1 MNFIMNKSYYDN
13 NNIYIM
19 DGVINNVIE
28 NGLFHR
34 LIYSNSIMTLNALIF
49 KYTFNNVV
57 LIKNFNKY
65 KFTYPDDINNSKNIN
80 EIKNVELNII
90 NKFNLKSS
98 KKYCIRESIT
108 IDNIKLY
115 SEKELNNNYEKID
128 VYLKISGIWVNDN
141 EYGLTFKFS
150 C

>member
-28 NGLFHR
+28 NGSFHR

-49 KYTFNNVV
+49 KFTFNNVS
-57 LIKNFNKY
+57 LNKIFNKY
-65 KFTYPDDINNSKNIN
+65 KFNYQDNYNNKKNIS
-80 EIKNVELNII
+80 EIKNLESEII
-90 NKFNLKSS
+90 NKFNLKLI
-98 KKYCIRESIT
+98 KKYFIFDSFT
-108 IDNIKLY
+108 MDNIKLY
-115 SEKELNNNYEKID
+115 SEKELDNNYEQID
-128 VYLKISGIWVNDN
+128 IYLKISGLWVNDN

>member
-1 MNFIMNKSYYDN
+1 MSKSYYDS

-19 DGVINNVIE
+19 DGVNNNVIE
-28 NGLFHR
+28 NGSFHR

-49 KYTFNNVV
+49 KYTFSKVT

-65 KFTYPDDINNSKNIN
+65 KFIYQDEHTNNTNIN
-80 EIKNVELNII
+80 EIKNVELEII
-90 NKFNLKSS
+90 DKFNLNPK
-98 KKYCIRESIT
+98 KKYCIIDSFSN
-108 IDNIKLY
+108 DNIKLY
-115 SEKELNNNYEKID
+115 SEKELDSNYEQLDI
-128 VYLKISGIWVNDN
+128 YLKLSGIWVNDN

>member
-28 NGLFHR
+28 NGSFHR

-49 KYTFNNVV
+49 KYTFNKVT

-65 KFTYPDDINNSKNIN
+65 KFIYQDENTNNANIN
-80 EIKNVELNII
+80 EIKNIELDII
-90 NKFNLKSS
+90 NKFNLSS
-98 KKYCIRESIT
+98 KKKYCIIDSFSN
-108 IDNIKLY
+108 DNIKLY
-115 SEKELNNNYEKID
+115 SEKELDNNYEKID
-128 VYLKISGIWVNDN
+128 IYLKLSGLWVNDN